1 MHTPET
7 RYRALQLVGA
17 GHNDCDVARRIGVPR
32 STVRGWR
39 REASRPRL
47 DDDRPRCPR
56 CWRRTRLIAPTDADY
71 AELLGLYLGD
81 GCIGR
86 AGRVHVLRISL
97 DVAYGGIVG
106 DVRELLARCFPAKR
120 VGEVRADD
128 GATVVL
134 SVSSSHMTCLFPQH
148 GPGKKHERRIVLEP
162 WQQRCVEGA
171 PWAFLRGCFRADGC
185 VFVNRTGRYEYV
197 SYDFRNRSSDILD
210 LFSATCDLVGVE
222 HRRYG
227 ERIRVYRRASVAL
240 LMDEIGVKR

>member
-1 MHTPET
+1 MHPTET
-7 RYRALQLVGA
+7 RDRALHLVGA
-17 GHNDCDVARRIGVPR
+17 GRNDCEVARRLGVPR
-32 STVRGWR
+32 STVRDWR
-39 REASRPRL
+39 REASRPRP
-47 DDDRPRCPR
+47 DDERLRCPR
-56 CWRRTRLIAPTDADY
+56 CWRRTRLIAPTDPDY

-97 DVAYGGIVG
+97 DAAYGGIVE
-106 DVRELLARCFPAKR
+106 DVRGLLGRCFPANR

-134 SVSSSHMTCLFPQH
+134 SVSSSHMLCLFPQH
-148 GPGKKHERRIVLEP
+148 GERKKHERRIVLES

-197 SYDFRNRSSDILD
+197 SYDLRNRSSDILD
-210 LFSATCDLVGVE
+210 LFSATCDLGGVE
-222 HRRYG
+222 HRRYA
-227 ERIRVYRRASVAL
+227 ERIRVYRRESVAL
-240 LMDEIGVKR
+240 LLDEIGVKR